1 MTIEEVKKMLEAL
14 GVKTDELKDAALEK
28 AEAWLDAQK
37 SQMDTQTRRKMRIF
51 WGCVTGVMTLVGG
64 VAGFYIAHLIG

>member
-14 GVKTDELKDAALEK
+14 GIKTDQLKGAALEK
-28 AEAWLDAQK
+28 AQAWLDAQK
-37 SQMDTQTRRKMRIF
+37 AQMDTETRRKCRVF
-51 WGCVTGVMTLVGG
+51 CGCVTGVMTLVGG

>member
-14 GVKTDELKDAALEK
+14 GIKTDELKGAALEK
-28 AEAWLDAQK
+28 AQAWLDAQK
-37 SQMDTQTRRKMRIF
+37 AQMDTETRRKCRVF

>member
-14 GVKTDELKDAALEK
+14 AVKTDELKDAALEK

>member
-1 MTIEEVKKMLEAL
+1 MTIEEVKKML
-14 GVKTDELKDAALEK
+14 
-28 AEAWLDAQK
+28 DAQK
-37 SQMDTQTRRKMRIF
+37 AQMDTETRRKCRVF